1 MARSCDALLA
11 QAMTEVGLVK
21 AGLDFTG
28 SDAKQVIAN
37 YIPGPAVESLRLENS
52 LAVHGQV

>member
-1 MARSCDALLA
+1 
-11 QAMTEVGLVK
+11 MTEVGPVM